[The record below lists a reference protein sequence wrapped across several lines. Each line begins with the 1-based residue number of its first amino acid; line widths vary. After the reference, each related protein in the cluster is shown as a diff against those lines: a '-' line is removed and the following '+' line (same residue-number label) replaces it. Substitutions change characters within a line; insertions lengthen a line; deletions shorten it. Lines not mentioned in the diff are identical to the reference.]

1 MDTILPETYVHA
13 TFVLGEI
20 EVNPKSQGGSGRI
33 VSPNQGIILFV
44 CFFIVKLQT

>member
-20 EVNPKSQGGSGRI
+20 EVNPNSHGGSGRNLPPYQWI
-33 VSPNQGIILFV
+33 FCLYV
-44 CFFIVKLQT
+44 FIVKLQT